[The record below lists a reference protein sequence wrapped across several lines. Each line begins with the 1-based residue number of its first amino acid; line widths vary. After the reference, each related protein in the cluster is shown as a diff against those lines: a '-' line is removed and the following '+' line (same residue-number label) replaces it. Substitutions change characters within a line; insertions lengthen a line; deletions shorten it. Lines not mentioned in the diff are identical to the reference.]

1 MHWLSRKRNILMM
14 LIPTLMIYL
23 VYMIIPIA
31 IAIGYSFTKYT
42 GIGKAK
48 IVGFNNYMRLFR
60 DHTFWIALKNTAVIF
75 VIAFVLLMIGAFV
88 VALLLNLNLKGKS
101 FAQSLIFS
109 PAVIAPIIVGIL
121 WVFILDPQIGL
132 INAIIRSLGFGQ
144 GIKWIGGKTLTPV
157 SVAIVYFWQ
166 QLGYLAT
173 IYLAG
178 LKMIPVEIEEAV
190 QIDGASVWQKLRY
203 VTIPMMRST
212 ISTVAILVIT
222 GTFKIFEIVQQL
234 TNGGPNHISET
245 LITYSYSATFTNGEY
260 GYGMSLATVTFFISL
275 VVIAIYFG
283 LSKERGRKEVS

>member
-1 MHWLSRKRNILMM
+1 M
-14 LIPTLMIYL
+14 LIPTIAIYL

-31 IAIGYSFTKYT
+31 IATGYSFTKYN
-42 GIGKAK
+42 GIGNAK
-48 IVGFNNYMRLFR
+48 FVGFNNYLRLFN
-60 DHTFWIALKNTAVIF
+60 DNIFWIALKNTAVIF
-75 VIAFVLLMIGAFV
+75 ILAFALLMIGAFA
-88 VALLLNLNLKGKS
+88 VALLLNLNLRGKN

-132 INAIIRSLGFGQ
+132 INSIIQSLGFSR
-144 GIKWIGGKTLTPV
+144 GIEWIGGKTLTPV
-157 SVAIVYFWQ
+157 SVSIVYFWQ

-178 LKMIPVEIEEAV
+178 LKMIPEEVEEAV
-190 QIDGASVWQKLRY
+190 QIDGASAWQKLWY

-234 TNGGPNHISET
+234 TNGGPNHLSET

-260 GYGMSLATVTFFISL
+260 GYGMSLATITFIISL
-275 VVIAIYFG
+275 IAVTAYSR
-283 LSKERGRKEVS
+283 LSKSRKEAL